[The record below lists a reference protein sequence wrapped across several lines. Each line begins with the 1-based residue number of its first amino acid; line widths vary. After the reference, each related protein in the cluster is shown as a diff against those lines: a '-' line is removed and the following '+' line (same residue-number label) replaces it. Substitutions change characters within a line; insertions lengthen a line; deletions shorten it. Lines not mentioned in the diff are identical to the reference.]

1 MRAPPRIVEEC
12 VAALL
17 RPAALQTEGL
27 FRVSAPESRL
37 RLLRQQYSEAQPA
50 AAAAAA
56 LAREGEDVHVVAGV
70 LKWFLRQLPEPLLSF
85 ELYEPLVAA
94 AKADALPSSLLR
106 LLRRLPP
113 QHAYVLCRLLQLLER
128 VAAEPRSKMTAAN
141 LGVVF
146 GPTLMFPA
154 DSLDPA
160 REVSDIT
167 AYVKVASAL
176 VTQADAIIDSLKDMP
191 QPWTSS

>member
-1 MRAPPRIVEEC
+1 MRVPPRIVEEC
-12 VAALL
+12 VTALL

-27 FRVSAPESRL
+27 FRLSAPESRL

-50 AAAAAA
+50 AAAA
-56 LAREGEDVHVVAGV
+56 LAREGEDVHVVAGL

-94 AKADALPSSLLR
+94 AKADSLPSSLLV

-154 DSLDPA
+154 EGLDPA
-160 REVSDIT
+160 REASDIT

-176 VTQADAIIDSLKDMP
+176 VTQADAIIDCLKDVP
-191 QPWTSS
+191 QPWTAS

>member
-1 MRAPPRIVEEC
+1 MLAPPRIVEQC

-17 RPAALQTEGL
+17 QPAALQTEGL
-27 FRVSAPESRL
+27 FRLSGSESRL
-37 RLLRQQYSEAQPA
+37 QLLRQQCAEARPVVV
-50 AAAAAA
+50 
-56 LAREGEDVHVVAGV
+56 LAGEDVHVVAGL

-154 DSLDPA
+154 EALDPA

>member
-12 VAALL
+12 VTALL

-37 RLLRQQYSEAQPA
+37 RLLRQQYSEAQP

-106 LLRRLPP
+106 LLRGLPP

-146 GPTLMFPA
+146 GPTLMFPTEA
-154 DSLDPA
+154 LDPA